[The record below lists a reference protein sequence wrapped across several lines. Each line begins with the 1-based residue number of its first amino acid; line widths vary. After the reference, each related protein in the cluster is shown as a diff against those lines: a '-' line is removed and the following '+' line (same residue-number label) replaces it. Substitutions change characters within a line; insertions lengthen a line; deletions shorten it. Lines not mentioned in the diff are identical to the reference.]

1 MKLTKSQLREIIR
14 EEISKL
20 TLESYGKLD
29 GDQSDVLEG
38 LVLFHSDKKDSDIV
52 KIVKKDTMFKNV
64 KESDLLKYIKD
75 IRKIYRR

>member
-1 MKLTKSQLREIIR
+1 MKITKTQLREIIR

-20 TLESYGKLD
+20 KTESYGKLD

-38 LVLFHSDKKDSDIV
+38 IVLFHSDEKDSDIV
-52 KIVKKDTMFKNV
+52 KIAKKSDLLKNV

>member
-14 EEISKL
+14 EEIKSLK
-20 TLESYGKLD
+20 ESYGALD

-38 LVLFHSDKKDSDIV
+38 LVLFHSDKKDSEIL
-52 KIVKKDTMFKNV
+52 KMVKKDPFFKGV
-64 KESDLLKYIKD
+64 KDSDISRAIKD

>member
-52 KIVKKDTMFKNV
+52 KIVKKDSMFKNV

>member
-1 MKLTKSQLREIIR
+1 MKITKSQLREIIR

-52 KIVKKDTMFKNV
+52 KIVKKDSMFKNV

>member
-1 MKLTKSQLREIIR
+1 MKITKSQLREIIR

-38 LVLFHSDKKDSDIV
+38 IVLSNSDKKDSDIV
-52 KIVKKDTMFKNV
+52 KIVKKDRMFKNV

>member
-1 MKLTKSQLREIIR
+1 MKLTRTQLREIIK

-38 LVLFHSDKKDSDIV
+38 IVLSNSDKKESDIV
-52 KIVKKDTMFKNV
+52 KIVKKDSMFKNV

>member
-1 MKLTKSQLREIIR
+1 MKLTKTQLREIIR

-20 TLESYGKLD
+20 KTESYGKLD

-38 LVLFHSDKKDSDIV
+38 IVLFHSDKKDSDIV